1 MDNMPEVYN
10 QGTVVCLPSSYGEGL
25 PKSLLEAASCGLP
38 IVTYDV
44 PGCREV
50 VQDEVNGFLVPL
62 RDTQRMIETLMEL
75 IDNPDL
81 CAQMGKAG
89 REMVLNEFSQELVA
103 DQTMKVWDEL
113 LGSRS

>member
-1 MDNMPEVYN
+1 
-10 QGTVVCLPSSYGEGL
+10 
-25 PKSLLEAASCGLP
+25 
-38 IVTYDV
+38 
-44 PGCREV
+44 
-50 VQDEVNGFLVPL
+50 
-62 RDTQRMIETLMEL
+62 MIETLMEL